1 MKLVRKKKEDIKE
14 ENPQP
19 PDMRTEQPALSYPNF
34 SDTGRSAWKV
44 LVVDDEPDVH
54 AITRLSLKNFNF
66 ADRGVEFLDAMSGK
80 EAESILKNTPDIAV
94 AMIDVVMETE
104 DAGLR
109 LVKFIREELRNKVI
123 RLIIRTGQPGAA
135 PERYVIDHYDIDDY
149 KDKTELIA
157 QKLYTTMRSAVK
169 AYRDISTIARNR
181 QGLEKILYAAPEL
194 YRIQPIRDFFEGVL
208 TQMIGCCN
216 LGKDNLISTIN
227 GFLAISEG
235 GSKVVIQAGTGR
247 FADPVRKDEVDKIVG
262 AFFSGETILPENSLL
277 VPLKIQEEVRGFI
290 YMEDARLTRKE
301 DLHLIHIMANQCASA
316 LENLNLYHNLEAANK
331 LNEKKNQFLG
341 MAAHDLRNPLSGIK
355 MVSDMLL
362 MSAKERLQP
371 DELELLTM
379 AESLINTAVKLV
391 SDLLDIAKIEAGKLE
406 LDIMPTDISG
416 VIRESLEMNH
426 FLAES
431 KQIALIFEADETFPD
446 IMPEIMID
454 PGKIQQVMSNLISN
468 ALKYS
473 YPRTTVKVRLSKPD
487 ENKVMIS
494 VTDEGQGIPEDEIT
508 KMFQPFSRTSVKS
521 TGGEESTGL
530 GLVICKKIVEAH
542 GGVIRVETKV
552 GMGSTFY
559 VSIPFL
565 SEK

>member
-1 MKLVRKKKEDIKE
+1 MKLVRKKKEEIKE
-14 ENPQP
+14 ENPHP
-19 PDMRTEQPALSYPNF
+19 PDIRAEQPALSYPNF
-34 SDTGRSAWKV
+34 SSTGRSAWKV

-54 AITRLSLKNFNF
+54 AITRLSLKNFSF
-66 ADRGVEFLDAMSGK
+66 ADRGIEFSDAMSGK
-80 EAESILKNTPDIAV
+80 EAESVLKNTPDIAV

-109 LVKFIREELRNKVI
+109 LVKFIREELRNTAI

-216 LGKDNLISTIN
+216 LGKNNLISTIN

-247 FADPVRKDEVDKIVG
+247 FADPARKNEADKIVG
-262 AFFSGETILPENSLL
+262 AYFSGEKVLPENSLL
-277 VPLKIQEEVRGFI
+277 VPLKIHEEVRGFI

-355 MVSDMLL
+355 MVTDMLM
-362 MSAKERLQP
+362 MSAKDRLQP
-371 DELELLTM
+371 DELELLSM
-379 AESLINTAVKLV
+379 AESLIKTATRLV

-406 LDIMPTDISG
+406 LDIMPTNISG

-446 IMPEIMID
+446 MMID
-454 PGKIQQVMSNLISN
+454 PGKIQQVLTNLISN
-468 ALKYS
+468 AVKYS
-473 YPRTTVKVRLSKPD
+473 YPGTTVNVRLSKAD

-508 KMFQPFSRTSVKS
+508 KMFQPFSRTSVQS

>member
-1 MKLVRKKKEDIKE
+1 MKLVRKKKEEIKE
-14 ENPQP
+14 EKPRP
-19 PDMRTEQPALSYPNF
+19 PNMPTEQSALSYPDF
-34 SDTGRSAWKV
+34 RDTGRLPWKV

-54 AITRLSLKNFNF
+54 AITRLSLKNFSF

-80 EAESILKNTPDIAV
+80 EAEAILKNTPDIAV

-109 LVKFIREELRNKVI
+109 LVKFIREELRNTAI
-123 RLIIRTGQPGAA
+123 RLIIRTGQPGSA

-169 AYRDISTIARNR
+169 AYRDISTIGRNR
-181 QGLEKILYAAPEL
+181 QGLEKILHAAPEL
-194 YRIQPIRDFFEGVL
+194 YRIQPIREFFEGVL

-235 GSKVVIQAGTGR
+235 DSKVVIQAGTGR
-247 FADPVRKDEVDKIVG
+247 FSDQIRKEEVDNIVS
-262 AFFSGETILPENSLL
+262 AFFSGESILPENSLL
-277 VPLKIQEEVRGFI
+277 IPLKIQEEVRGFI

-301 DLHLIHIMANQCASA
+301 DLDLIHIMANQCASA

-362 MSAKERLQP
+362 MSATDRLNA
-371 DELELLTM
+371 DELEFLTM
-379 AESLINTAVKLV
+379 TETLTDTAVRLV

-406 LDIMPTDISG
+406 LDVMPTDISE
-416 VIRESLEMNH
+416 VIRESIEMNH

-431 KQIALIFEADETFPD
+431 KQIGLVFEADEIF
-446 IMPEIMID
+446 PEIMID
-454 PGKIQQVMSNLISN
+454 PGKIQQVMTNLISN

-473 YPRTTVKVRLSKPD
+473 FPRTTVQVRVSKSD

-542 GGVIRVETKV
+542 GGDIRVESRV
-552 GMGSTFY
+552 GVGTTFY
-559 VSIPFL
+559 VSL

>member
-1 MKLVRKKKEDIKE
+1 MKLVRKKKEEIKE
-14 ENPQP
+14 ENPHP
-19 PDMRTEQPALSYPNF
+19 PDIRAEQPALSYPNF
-34 SDTGRSAWKV
+34 SSTGRSAWKV

-54 AITRLSLKNFNF
+54 AITRLSLKNFSF
-66 ADRGVEFLDAMSGK
+66 ADRGIEFSDAMSGK
-80 EAESILKNTPDIAV
+80 EAESVLKNTPDIAV

-109 LVKFIREELRNKVI
+109 LVKFIREELRNTAI

-216 LGKDNLISTIN
+216 LGKNNLISTIN

-247 FADPVRKDEVDKIVG
+247 FADPARKNEADKIVG
-262 AFFSGETILPENSLL
+262 AYFSGEKVLPENSLL
-277 VPLKIQEEVRGFI
+277 VPLKIHEEVRGFI

-355 MVSDMLL
+355 MVTDMLM
-362 MSAKERLQP
+362 MSAKDRLQP
-371 DELELLTM
+371 DELELLSM
-379 AESLINTAVKLV
+379 AESLINTATRLV

-406 LDIMPTDISG
+406 LDIMPTNISG

-446 IMPEIMID
+446 MMID
-454 PGKIQQVMSNLISN
+454 PGKIQQVLTNLISN
-468 ALKYS
+468 AVKYS
-473 YPRTTVKVRLSKPD
+473 YPGTTVNVRLSKAD

-508 KMFQPFSRTSVKS
+508 KMFQPFSRTSVQS

>member
-1 MKLVRKKKEDIKE
+1 MKLVRKKKEEIKE
-14 ENPQP
+14 ENPHT
-19 PDMRTEQPALSYPNF
+19 PDIRAEQPALSYPNF
-34 SDTGRSAWKV
+34 SSTGRSAWKV

-54 AITRLSLKNFNF
+54 AITRLSLKNFSF
-66 ADRGVEFLDAMSGK
+66 ADRGIEFSDAMSGK
-80 EAESILKNTPDIAV
+80 EAESVLKNTPDIAV

-109 LVKFIREELRNKVI
+109 LVKFIREELRNTAI

-216 LGKDNLISTIN
+216 LGKNNLISTIN

-247 FADPVRKDEVDKIVG
+247 FADPARKNEADKIVG
-262 AFFSGETILPENSLL
+262 AYFSGEKVLPENSLL
-277 VPLKIQEEVRGFI
+277 VPLKIHEEVRGFI

-355 MVSDMLL
+355 MVTDMLM
-362 MSAKERLQP
+362 MSAKDRLQP
-371 DELELLTM
+371 DELELLSM
-379 AESLINTAVKLV
+379 AESLINTATRLV

-406 LDIMPTDISG
+406 LDIMPTNISG

-446 IMPEIMID
+446 MMID
-454 PGKIQQVMSNLISN
+454 PGKIQQVLTNLISN
-468 ALKYS
+468 AVKYS
-473 YPRTTVKVRLSKPD
+473 YPGTTVNVRLSKAD

-508 KMFQPFSRTSVKS
+508 KMFQPFSRTSVQS

>member
-1 MKLVRKKKEDIKE
+1 MKLVRKKKEEIKE
-14 ENPQP
+14 ENPHP
-19 PDMRTEQPALSYPNF
+19 PDIRAEQPALSYPNF
-34 SDTGRSAWKV
+34 SSTGRSAWKV

-54 AITRLSLKNFNF
+54 AITRLSLKNFSF
-66 ADRGVEFLDAMSGK
+66 ADRGIEFSDAMSGK
-80 EAESILKNTPDIAV
+80 EAESVLKNTPDIAV

-109 LVKFIREELRNKVI
+109 LVKFIREELRNTAI

-216 LGKDNLISTIN
+216 LGKNNLISTIN

-247 FADPVRKDEVDKIVG
+247 FADPARKNEADKIVG
-262 AFFSGETILPENSLL
+262 AYFSGEKVLPENSLL
-277 VPLKIQEEVRGFI
+277 VPLKIHEEVRGFI

-355 MVSDMLL
+355 MVTDMLM
-362 MSAKERLQP
+362 MSAKDRLQP

-379 AESLINTAVKLV
+379 AESLINTATRLV

-406 LDIMPTDISG
+406 LDIMPTNISG

-446 IMPEIMID
+446 MMID
-454 PGKIQQVMSNLISN
+454 PGKIQQVLTNLISN
-468 ALKYS
+468 AVKYS
-473 YPRTTVKVRLSKPD
+473 YPGTTVNVRLSKAD

-508 KMFQPFSRTSVKS
+508 KMFQPFSRTSVQS

>member
-1 MKLVRKKKEDIKE
+1 MKLVRKKKEEIKE
-14 ENPQP
+14 ENPHP
-19 PDMRTEQPALSYPNF
+19 PDIRAEQPALSYPNF
-34 SDTGRSAWKV
+34 SSTGRSAWKV

-54 AITRLSLKNFNF
+54 AITRLSLKNFSF
-66 ADRGVEFLDAMSGK
+66 ADRGIEFSDAMSGK

-109 LVKFIREELRNKVI
+109 LVKFIREELRNTAI

-216 LGKDNLISTIN
+216 LGKNNLISTIN

-247 FADPVRKDEVDKIVG
+247 FADPARKNEADKIVG
-262 AFFSGETILPENSLL
+262 AYFSGEKVLPENSLL
-277 VPLKIQEEVRGFI
+277 VPLKIHEEVRGFI

-355 MVSDMLL
+355 MVTDMLM
-362 MSAKERLQP
+362 MSAKDRLQP
-371 DELELLTM
+371 DELELLSM
-379 AESLINTAVKLV
+379 AESLIKTATRLV

-406 LDIMPTDISG
+406 LDIMPTNISG

-446 IMPEIMID
+446 MMID
-454 PGKIQQVMSNLISN
+454 PGKIQQVLTNLISN
-468 ALKYS
+468 AVKYS
-473 YPRTTVKVRLSKPD
+473 YPGTTVNVRLSKAD

-508 KMFQPFSRTSVKS
+508 KMFQPFSRTSVQS